1 MSQARVQAVLQ
12 AAVAEGLL
20 PTHAQLPAQD
30 DRPWPVVLLTALG
43 AWLAAVPLLV
53 VVGMLFGGFRA
64 STGGYYLVGVLLLA
78 AAVVVLRSRGLPLF
92 VEQLAVPALLVGGGA
107 LGAALM
113 RDVQTQPGA
122 AALAGLAAVLAALLP
137 RPWLRSLLGATAAVL
152 LVVACLPARWSAG
165 QALPLWL
172 AWHLALVFWLAALWT
187 LHVVPARWA
196 CRLEPFAAGWL
207 AATLAGLAGWAGMSL
222 LVGASLGGGPV
233 GEVARQVG
241 APEPTPSAWLSLVSA
256 LLALVAAFLAARQ
269 CPSLRKPWIAAV
281 ALVLTLLAWF
291 MPTLGAVCLALALSA
306 TSARWL
312 LAAGAGLAAAW
323 IVGAFYYQLQWP
335 LAHKALGLLLAGAV
349 LGALAWRAHRQPH
362 AERMVGA
369 PGEAARAGGAARR
382 LAILASG
389 LLVLTV
395 ANLGIWQKES
405 LIAHGQPVFVAL
417 APVDPRSLM
426 QGDYM
431 QLNFR
436 LPATAMIAGLAR
448 AQRPRAVMRRD
459 AQGVATPVRLDD
471 GTPLAAD
478 ELRIELTPKDGRWI
492 LVTDAWFFAEGEAS
506 RWAAARF
513 GEFRVDA
520 DGRALLVN
528 LRGADLK
535 AL

>member
-1 MSQARVQAVLQ
+1 
-12 AAVAEGLL
+12 
-20 PTHAQLPAQD
+20 
-30 DRPWPVVLLTALG
+30 
-43 AWLAAVPLLV
+43 
-53 VVGMLFGGFRA
+53 
-64 STGGYYLVGVLLLA
+64 
-78 AAVVVLRSRGLPLF
+78 
-92 VEQLAVPALLVGGGA
+92 
-107 LGAALM
+107 
-113 RDVQTQPGA
+113 
-122 AALAGLAAVLAALLP
+122 
-137 RPWLRSLLGATAAVL
+137 
-152 LVVACLPARWSAG
+152 
-165 QALPLWL
+165 
-172 AWHLALVFWLAALWT
+172 
-187 LHVVPARWA
+187 
-196 CRLEPFAAGWL
+196 
-207 AATLAGLAGWAGMSL
+207 GMSL

-233 GEVARQVG
+233 GEVALQVG
-241 APEPTPSAWLSLVSA
+241 APEPTPSAWLSSVSA
-256 LLALVAAFLAARQ
+256 LLTLAAALWAARQ
-269 CPSLRKPWIAAV
+269 WPSLRKPWIAAV

-291 MPTLGAVCLALALSA
+291 MPTLGGVCLALALCA

-349 LGALAWRAHRQPH
+349 LGALAWRAQRQSH
-362 AERMVGA
+362 AERTTGA
-369 PGEAARAGGAARR
+369 PADEAHSGGAFRR

-389 LLVLTV
+389 LLALIV
-395 ANLGIWQKES
+395 ANLGIWQNES
-405 LIAHGQPVFVAL
+405 LIARGQPVFVAL

-436 LPATAMIAGLAR
+436 LPSTATIAGLTR
-448 AQRPRAVMRRD
+448 AQRPRVVMRRD

-478 ELRIELTPKDGRWI
+478 ELRIELTPKGGHWI

-513 GEFRVDA
+513 GEFRVEA

-535 AL
+535 VL